1 MCVPM
6 AYNRPFQGPT
16 GGASPSPTAS
26 VWVLCRGAPWGS
38 RQDSD
43 RCRWLGYPG
52 AEVEPHQRQ
61 FLQPQ
66 GPVARREFRL
76 PLKFCAPEIFCLTQG
91 ITPVMGSGE
100 SGPMGTKCP
109 SAASPVAFCPIPR
122 YSRQTS
128 EAGLPGR
135 GGARERTQFSPSGG
149 NGVEWTLRRRAA
161 MGKVTRRPQAAKFPL
176 RTTNPIRTL
185 PPHPSRLRRATFPP
199 RGRLKKIRRR
209 NFLDSLYLSLHRRS
223 LPC

>member
-1 MCVPM
+1 MCAPM

-16 GGASPSPTAS
+16 GGAHPRVASLAPSGQFTFSPSPTAS
-26 VWVLCRGAPWGS
+26 VWDLCRGAPWGS

-109 SAASPVAFCPIPR
+109 SAASPVAFWLLCRHGQSNSPP
-122 YSRQTS
+122 
-128 EAGLPGR
+128 AGGEISSADNEPNPNPVPSSVTASPCHLPP
-135 GGARERTQFSPSGG
+135 E
-149 NGVEWTLRRRAA
+149 
-161 MGKVTRRPQAAKFPL
+161 GKAKKDQAAKL
-176 RTTNPIRTL
+176 
-185 PPHPSRLRRATFPP
+185 SRCSVSFSP
-199 RGRLKKIRRR
+199 
-209 NFLDSLYLSLHRRS
+209 
-223 LPC
+223 